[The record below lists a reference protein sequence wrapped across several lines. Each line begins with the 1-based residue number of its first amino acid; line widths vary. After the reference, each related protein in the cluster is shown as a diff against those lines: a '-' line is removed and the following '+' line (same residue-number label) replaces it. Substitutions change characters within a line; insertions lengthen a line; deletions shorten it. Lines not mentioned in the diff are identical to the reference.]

1 MMVPDQDKIRYPG
14 SASFTPN
21 NGLTPFGYFDND
33 PQFQRDVVGSTQ
45 WAATCLGY
53 PSVDI
58 EMVDI
63 NFFARFE
70 EAVLEY
76 SAQVNQF
83 NIRNNM
89 YLLQGQSTKMDVTQ
103 KFVQGSG
110 LTYQSSLAQDYGTK
124 LGVGGNVDWKRGYIT
139 TTTGSDGRFKQS
151 YDLQE
156 VWGNTVES
164 GSRIT
169 IKRVFH
175 NMPPAFARIYDPF
188 SMTGMSYS
196 NVLNEMG
203 FAGYSPAT
211 QFLMTPIFEDLL
223 RGQAIEFNDMVRKSS
238 YSFELVN
245 NKLRLF
251 PTPNREMKVHF
262 EYIVDNDVTTNI
274 FYPSG
279 SYNMT
284 SSAAQY
290 YPSGSKGSSIV
301 GDYSNA
307 PYANIPYMDI
317 NSVGRQWIKKY
328 FLALCKELLG
338 GIRQKYQTIPVPGG
352 EISLD
357 GAELRQEA
365 AAEKTELINQLREN
379 LEASGRSAQIEK
391 QAQQAEQLQT
401 ALRTAPTFIYI
412 G

>member
-1 MMVPDQDKIRYPG
+1 MTIPDQDKVRYPG

-21 NGLTPFGYFDND
+21 TGLTPFGYFDND
-33 PQFQRDVVGSTQ
+33 PEFRKDVVGATQ

-53 PSVDI
+53 PSIDI
-58 EMVDI
+58 EMIDV

-70 EAVLEY
+70 EAILEY

-89 YLLQGQSTKMDVTQ
+89 YLLQGQPTNVDVTQ

-110 LTYQSSLAQDYGTK
+110 LTYQSSLAQDYGTV
-124 LGVGGNVDWKRGYIT
+124 LGVGGNVDWKRGHIT
-139 TTTGSDGRFKQS
+139 TTTGSDGRFKQL

-164 GSRIT
+164 GSRIK

-196 NVLNEMG
+196 NILNEMG

-223 RGQAIEFNDMVRKSS
+223 RGQAIEFNDMVRKSA

-251 PTPNREMKVHF
+251 PTPTREMQVYF
-262 EYIVDNDVTTNI
+262 EYVVEKDANANI
-274 FYPSG
+274 LYPSN
-279 SYNMT
+279 SYSLT

-290 YPSGSKGSSIV
+290 YPSGSKGSGVV

-307 PYANIPYMDI
+307 PYSNIPYMDI
-317 NSVGRQWIKKY
+317 NSVGKQWIRKY

-379 LEASGRSAQIEK
+379 LEATGRSAQIEK

-401 ALRTAPTFIYI
+401 ALRTSPLYIYI